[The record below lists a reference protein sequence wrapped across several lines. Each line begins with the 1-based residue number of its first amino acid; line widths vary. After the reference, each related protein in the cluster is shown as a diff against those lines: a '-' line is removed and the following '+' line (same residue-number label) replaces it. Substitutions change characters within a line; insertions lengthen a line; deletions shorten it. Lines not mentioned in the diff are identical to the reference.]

1 MKLKRLLSVATL
13 LVGALG
19 INAQTDVTSTY
30 LKNANFD
37 DESSW
42 IDANAAVTDKGNV
55 SEVAGWT
62 TAIAS
67 SWTGSATMGY
77 GTAGQCNASAIP
89 TNNPTGGTSGGAL
102 AISGSWGGKIQY
114 TQEVNL
120 PAGVYNISY
129 KAYNAQTSADVN
141 NKITSNLIGFIAND
155 ETSYYC
161 NKTNFNSGEWS
172 EETLTFTLN
181 EPTTGKISVG
191 ALFPSA
197 SSSVTA
203 RLFIDGITITYLDL
217 IPGCK
222 LALQNEIDK
231 AKSLEVSDAD
241 KEALNSAIVAAE
253 TTLANATTATELTNA
268 KTALEKAEKIALKGL
283 ASCSYINPSANLLV
297 NGNFDTQNYGWTLT
311 NMEYMQN
318 NQRPTRYAQR
328 WQSGALN
335 VNGSAVQIIS
345 DLPKGLYI
353 LNATV
358 NAQFQSDQGLE
369 ITGAT
374 LNINDTKVNTSGPWT
389 EYEVFYELEND
400 GDITVSFAF
409 NGTNANWVGV
419 DDFTLMYYGEG
430 TFEELKYTQALN
442 KAKELATK
450 EMSSS
455 VKSILDAAITDNSNI
470 DTTDSDAMVAAT
482 EALES
487 VIKFA
492 MKSVKSHEILALGT
506 LPDNSIE
513 GWTCTNSNTFH
524 INTWSVEGNTD
535 GTDMRT
541 PFIEN
546 WVGKPG
552 PLGAGTISY
561 TMEGLE
567 PGTYTVEAR
576 IRIYSESGAEPA
588 GATYFANETSI
599 DIAEGNHFEFRE
611 MKGIYDTYKVKCV
624 VGEDGKLTF
633 GVNIT
638 EPTFNWVAIKGI
650 KVKDSSPSLGTPAI
664 TPENGSNV
672 MLNEFAGV
680 SISFPESFNLEDVS
694 KENLTYTLTAQLI
707 NTTDDAVVA
716 TEEINGAYDATCTAF
731 ATTKLNANKTYKVVI
746 PAGSIVLNDGTTDIY
761 TNKIEYGTQ
770 FSAVLGT
777 LKAGTYF
784 IQNAESGRYLVGG
797 NSWGTQ
803 ASLHKH
809 GIDFIVTL
817 NNGKYNLDSKISNG
831 GNNHFLGDNLYVDSG
846 AFGWSIVMQED
857 GTYTISNG
865 SNYLVENAGSS
876 VLATATDGTAANARW
891 NFISIEDVLKMAEY
905 TTSEAPLDMTGFI
918 MDYGFG
924 RNNTRNSSWLGD
936 DPAYRFDE
944 NGVYSNAEFYNK
956 TFNLYQ
962 EITGLPKGTYMV
974 KVQGYYRDGH
984 PSYAAAR
991 HESGAENLNAVL
1003 YAVGKTSASTP
1014 LKSIFDA
1021 DLANMTTTG
1030 DYWETSLGRV
1040 PHSMT
1045 AANYAFAAGMYEGN
1059 SVTVSVGSDGK
1070 LTIGIKQE
1078 TAGANEN
1085 WTIFDNFELYYLG
1098 STDTK
1103 FRDAGETTYQLSDA
1117 TALTN
1122 GETVEVDNAKIAN
1135 GVVVS
1140 FPDAVV
1146 EQTWKSGFRAYTIV
1160 KEEGGTVYRL
1170 ETNADENNI
1179 LNVAKGLFK
1188 ANRTYEVTIEHIDY
1202 LDYTRFCDE
1211 DPKFLALGFDG
1222 CDPMP
1227 LWSTDSW
1234 SSDRGS
1240 FCVTIKTDE
1249 TVVEDN
1255 TSAAK
1260 QIVFV
1265 EGGEAT
1271 GIEGINTETV
1281 STEYFNLNGVR
1292 VAAPQKGL
1300 NIIKKRMADG
1310 SVKTLKV
1317 MVK

>member
-1 MKLKRLLSVATL
+1 MKIKRLLSVATL
-13 LVGALG
+13 LAGALG

-30 LKNANFD
+30 LTNADF
-37 DESSW
+37 SS
-42 IDANAAVTDKGNV
+42 TD
-55 SEVAGWT
+55 GWT
-62 TAIAS
+62 KDVPGQYWACGNGLIGTYQAYDGAGSVSTVDATHLDTEFCFGFECRWATNFASFYQETSQLLPAGQYILSYDVENTNASTQSVNYENLFYAEVGGNKHTDASTEWMNGASKWTTHSIIFNVAEESTAKIS
-67 SWTGSATMGY
+67 LGY
-77 GTAGQCNASAIP
+77 GTGSNEIGSK
-89 TNNPTGGTSGGAL
+89 GTPVLHVSHL
-102 AISGSWGGKIQY
+102 K
-114 TQEVNL
+114 
-120 PAGVYNISY
+120 
-129 KAYNAQTSADVN
+129 
-141 NKITSNLIGFIAND
+141 LI
-155 ETSYYC
+155 Y
-161 NKTNFNSGEWS
+161 S
-172 EETLTFTLN
+172 E
-181 EPTTGKISVG
+181 
-191 ALFPSA
+191 
-197 SSSVTA
+197 
-203 RLFIDGITITYLDL
+203 DL
-217 IPGCK
+217 LYGYK

-241 KEALNSAIVAAE
+241 KEALHSAIAAAE
-253 TTLANATTATELTNA
+253 TTLANATTETELTNA
-268 KTALEKAEKIALKGL
+268 KTALEMAEKIAIKGL
-283 ASCSYINPSANLLV
+283 ASCSYTNPSADLLV
-297 NGNFDTQNYGWTLT
+297 NGSFDTQDYGWTLT
-311 NMEYMQN
+311 NMAYQKNGE
-318 NQRPTRYAQR
+318 RPTRYAER
-328 WQSGALN
+328 WHSGALN
-335 VNGSAVQIIS
+335 VNGSAVQTIS

-358 NAQFQSDQGLE
+358 NAQLQSDQGLE

-430 TFEELKYTQALN
+430 TFEELKYTEALN

-455 VKSILDAAITDNSNI
+455 VKSILDDAITDYSNI
-470 DTTDSDAMVAAT
+470 DTADSDAMVAAT
-482 EALES
+482 ETLES

-506 LPDNSIE
+506 LPDNSLE

-524 INTWSVEGNTD
+524 INTWSGEGDAD

-561 TMEGLE
+561 TMEGIE

-599 DIAEGNHFEFRE
+599 DITEGNSFEYNG
-611 MKGIYDTYKVKCV
+611 MKGIYDTYTAKCV

-650 KVKDSSPSLGTPAI
+650 KVKDSSPSLGTPVI

-831 GNNHFLGDNLYVDSG
+831 GNSHFLGDNLYVDSG

-865 SNYLVENAGSS
+865 SNYLADNAGSS

-918 MDYGFG
+918 GDYGFG

-936 DPAYRFDE
+936 DPAIEQYN
-944 NGVYSNAEFYNK
+944 NGVYSNAEFYNR

-962 EITGLPKGTYMV
+962 EITGLPKGTYIV
-974 KVQGYYRDGH
+974 KVQGYYRDGF
-984 PSYAAAR
+984 SGDAAAR
-991 HESGAENLNAVL
+991 HESGTENLNAVL
-1003 YAVGKTSASTP
+1003 YAIGKSNASAP
-1014 LKSIFDA
+1014 IKSIFDA
-1021 DLANMTTTG
+1021 DLANMTTEG
-1030 DYWETSLGRV
+1030 NYSETSLGRV
-1040 PHSMT
+1040 PNNMT
-1045 AANYAFAAGMYEGN
+1045 AANIAFAAGMYEGN

-1078 TAGANEN
+1078 TAGANGN

-1103 FRDAGETTYQLSDA
+1103 FHEAGETTYQLSDK
-1117 TALTN
+1117 TELSDGDVVN
-1122 GETVEVDNAKIAN
+1122 VNNSQIAS

-1146 EQTWKSGFRAYTIV
+1146 ENPWNSGFRAYATIT
-1160 KEEGGTVYRL
+1160 EGNGTVYKIK
-1170 ETNADENNI
+1170 TNGNDNNVI
-1179 LNVAKGLFK
+1179 NLAKGLFEPNK
-1188 ANRTYEVTIEHIDY
+1188 TYTVVIDSINY
-1202 LDYTRFCDE
+1202 YDYTRTCDE
-1211 DPKFLALGFDG
+1211 IPELLEQGFDM

-1227 LWSTDSW
+1227 LWSTSAWDA
-1234 SSDRGS
+1234 DLGT
-1240 FCVTIKTDE
+1240 FTVTINTDAS
-1249 TVVEDN
+1249 VVPN
-1255 TSAAK
+1255 AIAASK
-1260 QIVFV
+1260 QIVEVKRV

-1292 VAAPQKGL
+1292 VASPQKGI
-1300 NIIKKRMADG
+1300 NIIKKKMADG

>member
-13 LVGALG
+13 LAGALG

-30 LKNANFD
+30 LTNADF
-37 DESSW
+37 SS
-42 IDANAAVTDKGNV
+42 TD
-55 SEVAGWT
+55 GWT
-62 TAIAS
+62 QDVPGQFWSCGNGLIGTYHAYDGAGSVSTVDATHLDTEFCFGFECRWATNFASFYQETKENLPVGFYTLSYDVENTNSASKSENYENLFYVEVGGKIYRSASIEWMKGYS
-67 SWTGSATMGY
+67 SWTTNTITFYVGKESKAKVSLGY
-77 GTAGQCNASAIP
+77 GT
-89 TNNPTGGTSGGAL
+89 
-102 AISGSWGGKIQY
+102 GS
-114 TQEVNL
+114 N
-120 PAGVYNISY
+120 
-129 KAYNAQTSADVN
+129 D
-141 NKITSNLIGFIAND
+141 IGSKDTPVLHVSHLKLVSID
-155 ETSYYC
+155 ETSI
-161 NKTNFNSGEWS
+161 S
-172 EETLTFTLN
+172 EENPLITSFVENGGFDFVVAPWITTTGAQNSNRAKNQAGAFSGHFWENWNGSAYTGKMHQVIDNIPNGVYELGICAFVNTFDASCQHVYAGNYKTALTTG
-181 EPTTGKISVG
+181 EPTAYKVRAVVVDNKLEIGLEQTAPVANWMGIDNVSLAYCG
-191 ALFPSA
+191 AASEEDLAPFFEEYKSLASA
-197 SSSVTA
+197 LLDKPMSSV
-203 RLFIDGITITYLDL
+203 
-217 IPGCK
+217 
-222 LALQNEIDK
+222 
-231 AKSLEVSDAD
+231 AKSNLETAMSGSSLDALVKAYD
-241 KEALNSAIVAAE
+241 EALNS
-253 TTLANATTATELTNA
+253 
-268 KTALEKAEKIALKGL
+268 
-283 ASCSYINPSANLLV
+283 
-297 NGNFDTQNYGWTLT
+297 
-311 NMEYMQN
+311 
-318 NQRPTRYAQR
+318 
-328 WQSGALN
+328 
-335 VNGSAVQIIS
+335 
-345 DLPKGLYI
+345 
-353 LNATV
+353 
-358 NAQFQSDQGLE
+358 
-369 ITGAT
+369 
-374 LNINDTKVNTSGPWT
+374 
-389 EYEVFYELEND
+389 
-400 GDITVSFAF
+400 
-409 NGTNANWVGV
+409 
-419 DDFTLMYYGEG
+419 
-430 TFEELKYTQALN
+430 
-442 KAKELATK
+442 
-450 EMSSS
+450 
-455 VKSILDAAITDNSNI
+455 VKSNQ
-470 DTTDSDAMVAAT
+470 
-482 EALES
+482 
-487 VIKFA
+487 
-492 MKSVKSHEILALGT
+492 ILALGT

-524 INTWSVEGNTD
+524 INTWSVEGDAD

-561 TMEGLE
+561 TMEGIE

-770 FSAVLGT
+770 FNAVLGT

-817 NNGKYNLDSKISNG
+817 NNGKYNLDSRICQPEDRTK
-831 GNNHFLGDNLYVDSG
+831 HYLGENLYVDSP

-865 SNYLVENAGSS
+865 SNYLIENAGSS
-876 VLATATDGTAANARW
+876 VLATATDGTATNARW

-918 MDYGFG
+918 GDYGFG

-944 NGVYSNAEFYNK
+944 YGVYSNAEFYEK

-962 EITGLPKGTYMV
+962 EITALPKGTYMV
-974 KVQGYYRDGH
+974 KVQGYYRDGF
-984 PSYAAAR
+984 SGDAAAR

-1003 YAVGKTSASTP
+1003 YAVGKTSASAP

-1030 DYWETSLGRV
+1030 AYSETSLGRV
-1040 PHSMT
+1040 PNDMT
-1045 AANYAFAAGMYEGN
+1045 AANYAFAAGMYEGI
-1059 SVTVSVGSDGK
+1059 SAIVSVGSDGK

-1078 TAGANEN
+1078 TAGADGN

-1211 DPKFLALGFDG
+1211 DPNLLALGFDG

-1240 FCVTIKTDE
+1240 FSVTIKTDE

-1255 TSAAK
+1255 ASAAK

-1300 NIIKKRMADG
+1300 NIIKKRMTDG

>member
-1 MKLKRLLSVATL
+1 MKIKRLLSVATL
-13 LVGALG
+13 LAGALG

-30 LKNANFD
+30 LTNADF
-37 DESSW
+37 SS
-42 IDANAAVTDKGNV
+42 TD
-55 SEVAGWT
+55 GWT
-62 TAIAS
+62 QDVPGQFWSCGNGLIGTYQAYDGAGSVSTVDATHLDTEFCFGFECRWATNFASFYQETKENLPVGFYTLSYDVENTNSASKSGNYENLFYVEVGGKIYRSASIEWMKGYS
-67 SWTGSATMGY
+67 SWTTNTITFYVGKESKAKVSLGY
-77 GTAGQCNASAIP
+77 GT
-89 TNNPTGGTSGGAL
+89 
-102 AISGSWGGKIQY
+102 GS
-114 TQEVNL
+114 N
-120 PAGVYNISY
+120 
-129 KAYNAQTSADVN
+129 D
-141 NKITSNLIGFIAND
+141 IGSKDTPVLHVSHLKLVSID
-155 ETSYYC
+155 ETSI
-161 NKTNFNSGEWS
+161 S
-172 EETLTFTLN
+172 EENPLITSFVENGGFDFVVAPWITTTGAQNSNRANNQAGAFSGHFWENWNGSAYTGKMHQVIDNIPNGVYELGICAFVNTFDASCQHVYAGNYKTALTTG
-181 EPTTGKISVG
+181 EPTAYKVRAVVVDNKLEIGLEQTAPVAQWMGIDNVSLAYCG
-191 ALFPSA
+191 AASEEDLAPFFEEYKSLASA
-197 SSSVTA
+197 LLDKPMSSVAKFNLETA
-203 RLFIDGITITYLDL
+203 MSGSSLD
-217 IPGCK
+217 
-222 LALQNEIDK
+222 ALVK
-231 AKSLEVSDAD
+231 AYD
-241 KEALNSAIVAAE
+241 EALNS
-253 TTLANATTATELTNA
+253 
-268 KTALEKAEKIALKGL
+268 
-283 ASCSYINPSANLLV
+283 
-297 NGNFDTQNYGWTLT
+297 
-311 NMEYMQN
+311 
-318 NQRPTRYAQR
+318 
-328 WQSGALN
+328 
-335 VNGSAVQIIS
+335 
-345 DLPKGLYI
+345 
-353 LNATV
+353 
-358 NAQFQSDQGLE
+358 
-369 ITGAT
+369 
-374 LNINDTKVNTSGPWT
+374 
-389 EYEVFYELEND
+389 
-400 GDITVSFAF
+400 
-409 NGTNANWVGV
+409 
-419 DDFTLMYYGEG
+419 
-430 TFEELKYTQALN
+430 
-442 KAKELATK
+442 
-450 EMSSS
+450 
-455 VKSILDAAITDNSNI
+455 VKSNQ
-470 DTTDSDAMVAAT
+470 
-482 EALES
+482 
-487 VIKFA
+487 
-492 MKSVKSHEILALGT
+492 ILALGT

-524 INTWSVEGNTD
+524 INTWSVEGDAD
-535 GTDMRT
+535 GTDMRI

-561 TMEGLE
+561 TMEGIE

-599 DIAEGNHFEFRE
+599 DITEGNSFEYNG
-611 MKGIYDTYKVKCV
+611 MKGIYDTYTAKCV
-624 VGEDGKLTF
+624 VGEDEKLTF

-650 KVKDSSPSLGTPAI
+650 KVKDSSPSLGTPVI

-817 NNGKYNLDSKISNG
+817 NNGKYNLDSRISNG
-831 GNNHFLGDNLYVDSG
+831 GSLHFLGDNLFVDSD
-846 AFGWSIVMQED
+846 AFGWTITMQED

-891 NFISIEDVLKMAEY
+891 NFISIEDVLKMAEH

-918 MDYGFG
+918 GDYGFG

-936 DPAYRFDE
+936 DPAIEQYN
-944 NGVYSNAEFYNK
+944 NGVYSNAEFYNR

-962 EITGLPKGTYMV
+962 EITGLPKGTYIV
-974 KVQGYYRDGH
+974 KVQGYYRDGF
-984 PSYAAAR
+984 SGDAAAR
-991 HESGAENLNAVL
+991 HESGTENLNAVL
-1003 YAVGKTSASTP
+1003 YAIGKSNASAP
-1014 LKSIFDA
+1014 IKSIFDA
-1021 DLANMTTTG
+1021 DLAYMTTEG
-1030 DYWETSLGRV
+1030 NYSETSLGRV
-1040 PHSMT
+1040 PNNMT
-1045 AANYAFAAGMYEGN
+1045 AANIAFAAGMYEGN

-1078 TAGANEN
+1078 TAGANGN

-1103 FRDAGETTYQLSDA
+1103 FREAGETTYQLSDK
-1117 TALTN
+1117 TELSDGDVVN
-1122 GETVEVDNAKIAN
+1122 VNNSQIAS

-1146 EQTWKSGFRAYTIV
+1146 ENPWNSGFRAYATIT
-1160 KEEGGTVYRL
+1160 EGNGTVYKIK
-1170 ETNADENNI
+1170 TNGNDNNVI
-1179 LNVAKGLFK
+1179 NLAKGLFEPNK
-1188 ANRTYEVTIEHIDY
+1188 TYTVVIDSINY
-1202 LDYTRFCDE
+1202 YDYTRTCDE
-1211 DPKFLALGFDG
+1211 IPELLEQGFDM

-1227 LWSTDSW
+1227 LWSTSAWDA
-1234 SSDRGS
+1234 DLGT
-1240 FCVTIKTDE
+1240 FTVTINTDAS
-1249 TVVEDN
+1249 VVPN
-1255 TSAAK
+1255 AIAASK
-1260 QIVFV
+1260 QIVEVKRV

-1292 VAAPQKGL
+1292 VAAPQKGI
-1300 NIIKKRMADG
+1300 NIIKKKMADG

>member
-1 MKLKRLLSVATL
+1 MKIKRLLSVATL
-13 LVGALG
+13 LAGALG

-30 LKNANFD
+30 LKNASF
-37 DESSW
+37 EY
-42 IDANAAVTDKGNV
+42 
-55 SEVAGWT
+55 SEEGVPFSEDTKELENGEGIYGWT
-62 TAIAS
+62 GATISNTTKNIQITKDAS
-67 SWTGSATMGY
+67 SSGFGKTSASDGDY
-77 GTAGQCNASAIP
+77 FYFIRQGWEDK
-89 TNNPTGGTSGGAL
+89 TSS
-102 AISGSWGGKIQY
+102 I
-114 TQEVNL
+114 TQSVNL
-120 PAGVYNISY
+120 PKGRYYLSVDYKQAESHDDGKFRDSKVGLTITKDEMSLVALSTVGSVNAPGDTYFTDIDWKQIGTWFDVEETSDVTIALTFELKGSSKRTDLCLDNVKLYKWDLDDQANYDNASTTNPMDVTSKFVINPYFDANTNGWTSTTGAQNSNRASNQTGVFSGHFWENWNGSAYTGKMHQVIDNIPNGVYELGICAFVNTFDASCQHVYAGNYKTALTTGEPTAYKVRAIVVNNKLEIGLEQTAPIANWMGIDNVSLAY
-129 KAYNAQTSADVN
+129 CGAASEEDLAPFFEEYKSLASALLDKPMSSVAKFNLETAMSGSSLDALVKAYN
-141 NKITSNLIGFIAND
+141 
-155 ETSYYC
+155 
-161 NKTNFNSGEWS
+161 
-172 EETLTFTLN
+172 
-181 EPTTGKISVG
+181 
-191 ALFPSA
+191 
-197 SSSVTA
+197 
-203 RLFIDGITITYLDL
+203 
-217 IPGCK
+217 
-222 LALQNEIDK
+222 
-231 AKSLEVSDAD
+231 
-241 KEALNSAIVAAE
+241 EALNS
-253 TTLANATTATELTNA
+253 
-268 KTALEKAEKIALKGL
+268 
-283 ASCSYINPSANLLV
+283 
-297 NGNFDTQNYGWTLT
+297 
-311 NMEYMQN
+311 
-318 NQRPTRYAQR
+318 
-328 WQSGALN
+328 
-335 VNGSAVQIIS
+335 
-345 DLPKGLYI
+345 
-353 LNATV
+353 
-358 NAQFQSDQGLE
+358 
-369 ITGAT
+369 
-374 LNINDTKVNTSGPWT
+374 
-389 EYEVFYELEND
+389 
-400 GDITVSFAF
+400 
-409 NGTNANWVGV
+409 
-419 DDFTLMYYGEG
+419 
-430 TFEELKYTQALN
+430 
-442 KAKELATK
+442 
-450 EMSSS
+450 
-455 VKSILDAAITDNSNI
+455 VKSNQ
-470 DTTDSDAMVAAT
+470 
-482 EALES
+482 
-487 VIKFA
+487 
-492 MKSVKSHEILALGT
+492 ILALGT

-524 INTWSVEGNTD
+524 INTWSVEGDTD
-535 GTDMRT
+535 GTDMRK

-561 TMEGLE
+561 TMEGIE

-599 DIAEGNHFEFRE
+599 DIAEGNHFEYNG

-716 TEEINGAYDATCTAF
+716 TEEINGAYDATYTAF

-974 KVQGYYRDGH
+974 KVQGYYRDGT
-984 PSYAAAR
+984 SADAASK
-991 HESGAENLNAVL
+991 HESGTENLNAVL
-1003 YAVGKTSASTP
+1003 YAVGKTSVSTP

-1030 DYWETSLGRV
+1030 NYSETFLGKV
-1040 PHSMT
+1040 PNDMT
-1045 AANYAFAAGMYEGN
+1045 AANHAFAAGMYEGN
-1059 SVTVSVGSDGK
+1059 SAIVSVGSDGK
-1070 LTIGIKQE
+1070 LTIGIKQA
-1078 TAGANEN
+1078 TTGSGAN

-1103 FRDAGETTYQLSDA
+1103 FSDAGETTYSLSDA
-1117 TALTN
+1117 TALTD
-1122 GETVEVDNAKIAN
+1122 GETVEVNKTQIAN

-1146 EQTWKSGFRAYTIV
+1146 EHPWNAGFRAYTIV
-1160 KEEGGTVYRL
+1160 KEEGGTVYHL
-1170 ETNADENNI
+1170 KTNADENNT

-1211 DPKFLALGFDG
+1211 DPNLLALGFDG

-1240 FCVTIKTDE
+1240 FSVTIKTDE

-1255 TSAAK
+1255 ASAAK

-1300 NIIKKRMADG
+1300 NIIKKRMTDG

>member
-13 LVGALG
+13 LAGALG

-30 LKNANFD
+30 LTNADF
-37 DESSW
+37 SS
-42 IDANAAVTDKGNV
+42 TD
-55 SEVAGWT
+55 GWT
-62 TAIAS
+62 KDVPGQFWSCGNGLIGTYQAYGAGSVSTVDATHLDTDFCFGFECRWATNYASFYQETKENLPVGLYTLSYDVENTNSASQSLNYENLFYVEVGGKKYRSASIEWMKGYS
-67 SWTGSATMGY
+67 SWTTNTITFYVGKESKAKVSLGY
-77 GTAGQCNASAIP
+77 GTGSYNIGSADTPVLHVSHLKLVSIDETSISEENPLITSFVENGGFDFVVDPWITTTGAENINRANNQAGAFSGHFWENRNGSAYTGKMHQVIDNIP
-89 TNNPTGGTSGGAL
+89 N
-102 AISGSWGGKIQY
+102 
-114 TQEVNL
+114 
-120 PAGVYNISY
+120 GVYELGICAFVNKFDASCQHVYAGNY
-129 KAYNAQTSADVN
+129 KTALTTGEPTAYKVRAVVVN
-141 NKITSNLIGFIAND
+141 NKLEIGLEQTAPEANWMGIDNVSLAYCGAASEEDLAPFFEEYKNLASALLDKPMSSVAKSNL
-155 ETSYYC
+155 ETAM
-161 NKTNFNSGEWS
+161 SGS
-172 EETLTFTLN
+172 SFD
-181 EPTTGKISVG
+181 
-191 ALFPSA
+191 ALF
-197 SSSVTA
+197 
-203 RLFIDGITITYLDL
+203 
-217 IPGCK
+217 
-222 LALQNEIDK
+222 K
-231 AKSLEVSDAD
+231 AYG
-241 KEALNSAIVAAE
+241 EALNS
-253 TTLANATTATELTNA
+253 
-268 KTALEKAEKIALKGL
+268 
-283 ASCSYINPSANLLV
+283 
-297 NGNFDTQNYGWTLT
+297 
-311 NMEYMQN
+311 
-318 NQRPTRYAQR
+318 
-328 WQSGALN
+328 
-335 VNGSAVQIIS
+335 
-345 DLPKGLYI
+345 
-353 LNATV
+353 
-358 NAQFQSDQGLE
+358 
-369 ITGAT
+369 
-374 LNINDTKVNTSGPWT
+374 
-389 EYEVFYELEND
+389 
-400 GDITVSFAF
+400 
-409 NGTNANWVGV
+409 
-419 DDFTLMYYGEG
+419 
-430 TFEELKYTQALN
+430 
-442 KAKELATK
+442 
-450 EMSSS
+450 
-455 VKSILDAAITDNSNI
+455 VKSNQ
-470 DTTDSDAMVAAT
+470 
-482 EALES
+482 
-487 VIKFA
+487 
-492 MKSVKSHEILALGT
+492 ILALGT

-524 INTWSVEGNTD
+524 INTWSGEGDTD

-561 TMEGLE
+561 TMEGIE

-680 SISFPESFNLEDVS
+680 SISFPESYNLEDVS

-707 NTTDDAVVA
+707 NTTDDVVVA
-716 TEEINGAYDATCTAF
+716 TEEISGAYDAAYTAF

-746 PAGSIVLNDGTTDIY
+746 PAESIVLNDGTTDIY
-761 TNKIEYGTQ
+761 TNKVEYSAQ
-770 FSAVLGT
+770 FNAVLGT

-817 NNGKYNLDSKISNG
+817 NNGKYNLDSRICQPEDRTK
-831 GNNHFLGDNLYVDSG
+831 HYLGENLYVDSP

-944 NGVYSNAEFYNK
+944 YGVYSNAEFYNK

-974 KVQGYYRDGH
+974 KVQGYYRDGFDGD
-984 PSYAAAR
+984 AATR

-1003 YAVGKTSASTP
+1003 YAVGKTSASAP

-1030 DYWETSLGRV
+1030 AYSETSLGRV
-1040 PHSMT
+1040 PNDMT
-1045 AANYAFAAGMYEGN
+1045 AANYAFAAGMYEGI
-1059 SVTVSVGSDGK
+1059 SAIVSVGSDGK

-1078 TAGANEN
+1078 TAGANGN

-1122 GETVEVDNAKIAN
+1122 GEFVEVDNAKIAN

-1170 ETNADENNI
+1170 ETNADENNT

-1211 DPKFLALGFDG
+1211 DPKLLALGFDG

-1240 FCVTIKTDE
+1240 FSVTIKTDE

-1255 TSAAK
+1255 ASAAK

-1271 GIEGINTETV
+1271 GIEGVNTETV

-1300 NIIKKRMADG
+1300 NIIKKRMTDG

>member
-1 MKLKRLLSVATL
+1 M
-13 LVGALG
+13 
-19 INAQTDVTSTY
+19 
-30 LKNANFD
+30 
-37 DESSW
+37 
-42 IDANAAVTDKGNV
+42 
-55 SEVAGWT
+55 
-62 TAIAS
+62 
-67 SWTGSATMGY
+67 
-77 GTAGQCNASAIP
+77 
-89 TNNPTGGTSGGAL
+89 
-102 AISGSWGGKIQY
+102 
-114 TQEVNL
+114 
-120 PAGVYNISY
+120 
-129 KAYNAQTSADVN
+129 
-141 NKITSNLIGFIAND
+141 
-155 ETSYYC
+155 
-161 NKTNFNSGEWS
+161 
-172 EETLTFTLN
+172 
-181 EPTTGKISVG
+181 
-191 ALFPSA
+191 
-197 SSSVTA
+197 
-203 RLFIDGITITYLDL
+203 
-217 IPGCK
+217 
-222 LALQNEIDK
+222 LAL
-231 AKSLEVSDAD
+231 L
-241 KEALNSAIVAAE
+241 
-253 TTLANATTATELTNA
+253 
-268 KTALEKAEKIALKGL
+268 
-283 ASCSYINPSANLLV
+283 
-297 NGNFDTQNYGWTLT
+297 
-311 NMEYMQN
+311 
-318 NQRPTRYAQR
+318 
-328 WQSGALN
+328 
-335 VNGSAVQIIS
+335 
-345 DLPKGLYI
+345 
-353 LNATV
+353 ATV
-358 NAQFQSDQGLE
+358 NAGLPISAQDKDVTAEYIKSANMTSNEGWALAATGGGWATQVGTNPKVAETYAGWGNLDLTDYSMKQDILLPAGQYRLSAYAFYRYGLTYDTNPSISNARLFAGETSTPVTTLGSISLGNYANDVNAASAAFSEGNYLNE
-369 ITGAT
+369 ITFKTEKEETVTIGFEGTHT
-374 LNINDTKVNTSGPWT
+374 LKQSWFIVGP
-389 EYEVFYELEND
+389 FILET
-400 GDITVSFAF
+400 ITPIGKVSFSIPNNAPVPANEVNGIEVMF
-409 NGTNANWVGV
+409 NIAEEASNGLVSSEGV
-419 DDFTLMYYGEG
+419 DSPD
-430 TFEELKYTQALN
+430 AL
-442 KAKELATK
+442 T
-450 EMSSS
+450 
-455 VKSILDAAITDNSNI
+455 I
-470 DTTDSDAMVAAT
+470 
-482 EALES
+482 EA
-487 VIKFA
+487 
-492 MKSVKSHEILALGT
+492 
-506 LPDNSIE
+506 
-513 GWTCTNSNTFH
+513 
-524 INTWSVEGNTD
+524 
-535 GTDMRT
+535 
-541 PFIEN
+541 
-546 WVGKPG
+546 
-552 PLGAGTISY
+552 
-561 TMEGLE
+561 
-567 PGTYTVEAR
+567 
-576 IRIYSESGAEPA
+576 
-588 GATYFANETSI
+588 
-599 DIAEGNHFEFRE
+599 
-611 MKGIYDTYKVKCV
+611 
-624 VGEDGKLTF
+624 
-633 GVNIT
+633 
-638 EPTFNWVAIKGI
+638 
-650 KVKDSSPSLGTPAI
+650 
-664 TPENGSNV
+664 
-672 MLNEFAGV
+672 
-680 SISFPESFNLEDVS
+680 
-694 KENLTYTLTAQLI
+694 TAQLYEDGTLVKTETAA
-707 NTTDDAVVA
+707 NTYGESLTLFKSFKFKV
-716 TEEINGAYDATCTAF
+716 G
-731 ATTKLNANKTYKVVI
+731 KTYEVSITGGNIIITNNGSSIYASDMDVKTTFKTV
-746 PAGSIVLNDGTTDIY
+746 AG
-761 TNKIEYGTQ
+761 
-770 FSAVLGT
+770 A

-817 NNGKYNLDSKISNG
+817 NNGKYNLDSRISNG
-831 GNNHFLGDNLYVDSG
+831 GSLHFLGDNLFVDSD
-846 AFGWSIVMQED
+846 AFGWTITMQED

-865 SNYLVENAGSS
+865 SNYLADNAGSS
-876 VLATATDGTAANARW
+876 VIATATDGTAANARW

-974 KVQGYYRDGH
+974 KVQGYYRDGF
-984 PSYAAAR
+984 PDVAAAR

-1003 YAVGKTSASTP
+1003 YAVGKTSASAP

-1030 DYWETSLGRV
+1030 DYYETSLGRV
-1040 PHSMT
+1040 PHNMA

-1240 FCVTIKTDE
+1240 FSVTIKTDE

-1255 TSAAK
+1255 ASAAK

-1300 NIIKKRMADG
+1300 NIIKKRMTDG